1 MIKLMTMTFSERNK
15 AEEECDSVT
24 ALLVGVEIVQ
34 SFTKYGKVGCRQTK
48 YNKLHN

>member
-1 MIKLMTMTFSERNK
+1 MIKLMTMTFSEKSK

-24 ALLVGVEIVQ
+24 AIFVGVETVQ
-34 SFTKYGKVGCRQTK
+34 SFKKYGKVGCRQTE